1 VEQAITKKRTRRTH
15 SAQFKAKI
23 ALLALRGDTLR
34 QAFTRTERRKQRAS
48 DGTLV
53 IEARRFEVP
62 NRYNRDRRD
71 PAGEVSRGSRG
82 ARCSS
87 STKAR
92 RCSSRC

>member
-1 VEQAITKKRTRRTH
+1 VH
-15 SAQFKAKI
+15 VP
-23 ALLALRGDTLR
+23 LLR
-34 QAFTRTERRKQRAS
+34 QLKNNNVRCGFTSRFGKPSPAPRTERRKQRAS

-62 NRYNRDRRD
+62 NHYNRDRRD

-82 ARCSS
+82 TRCSS